1 MKLFQKEKTQRET
14 NVDETSYMLA
24 VPETKDEVANV
35 RKLVFDLKS
44 SRLLDVLEEHVEE
57 EDGQQCLKVRVQI
70 DDCEYS
76 AKMMLS
82 PVEIPPM
89 YRMQHFFNSA
99 DRGQISLSE
108 LGLMVE
114 MEFTEDAQKSYHA
127 QLKIIASVLPDVM
140 AVMDISAEKILA
152 GKWVRMA
159 AESAVLPAPRYIF
172 IVQAVTSRT
181 GKVWLHTHGLNRCHL
196 PELEILDSTTET
208 YERQYN
214 IVEYTANHMLEKGAP
229 DCKEPLYL
237 ARVTENIPLF
247 VTLVDW
253 EEALEN
259 YGKRI
264 LGGRHDRKN
273 DHNGNTRCI
282 FCYITP
288 ENLDNKK
295 YSPVKVYDE
304 VLQDNPLYMLT
315 EKETARMKALAL
327 ERLQYMKD
335 MLGRPDTIILTKI
348 GLEVDNEYKEN
359 ENSKEH
365 IWFELKEAKDGML
378 TAELTQEPYYIK
390 DLHEGDVRTYPESA
404 LTDWLVMTREERYT
418 PDDAYRLG

>member
-1 MKLFQKEKTQRET
+1 MGLFQKEKTQKET

-24 VPETKDEVANV
+24 VPETKEEVANV

-57 EDGQQCLKVRVQI
+57 EGGQQCLKVRVQI
-70 DDCEYS
+70 DGCEYS
-76 AKMMLS
+76 AKMTLS
-82 PVEIPPM
+82 PVEIPSM
-89 YRMQHFFNSA
+89 YRMQHFFNHA
-99 DRGQISLSE
+99 DRGQIALSK

-127 QLKIIASVLPDVM
+127 QLKIIASVLPDVI
-140 AVMDISAEKILA
+140 AVLDISAEKILA

-196 PELEILDSTTET
+196 PELEILDSTAET

-214 IVEYTANHMLEKGAP
+214 IIENTAYRMLEDGAP
-229 DCKEPLYL
+229 EWKEPLYL
-237 ARVTENIPLF
+237 ARVTDDIPLF
-247 VTLVDW
+247 VTLVSW

-259 YGKRI
+259 YGRRI

-273 DHNGNTRCI
+273 GHNGNTCCI
-282 FCYITP
+282 FCYTTVDNL
-288 ENLDNKK
+288 ENRK
-295 YSPVKVYDE
+295 YSSVKVFDD
-304 VLQDNPLYMLT
+304 VLENNPLYMIT
-315 EKETARMKALAL
+315 NRETARMKALAL

-335 MLGRPDTIILTKI
+335 MLGRPDTLILTKI
-348 GLEVDNEYKEN
+348 GLEVDDEYKDDQ
-359 ENSKEH
+359 NSKEH
-365 IWFELKEAKDGML
+365 IWFELKEAKDGQL
-378 TAELTQEPYYIK
+378 TAELTQEPYYVSG
-390 DLHEGDVRTYPESA
+390 LHQGDICTYPESA
-404 LTDWLVMTREERYT
+404 LTDWLVMTKEGRYT
-418 PDDAYRLG
+418 PDDAYQMI